1 MSDESR
7 PADAASAGR
16 FDNPVA
22 EADGGGEEEAAAG
35 SEPAPSAAEA
45 PFFCKVVRV
54 QLRLLGG
61 NSLFQWRVVHGL
73 LLLQVVCVTLYAW
86 GAPKYKGNSQ
96 DPQRPYLAPM

>member
-1 MSDESR
+1 MSDEAR

-16 FDNPVA
+16 FDNPIA

-61 NSLFQWRVVHGL
+61 NSLFRACALVRRGGGPGFCTGQFSIIGFSL
-73 LLLQVVCVTLYAW
+73 I
-86 GAPKYKGNSQ
+86 KI
-96 DPQRPYLAPM
+96 